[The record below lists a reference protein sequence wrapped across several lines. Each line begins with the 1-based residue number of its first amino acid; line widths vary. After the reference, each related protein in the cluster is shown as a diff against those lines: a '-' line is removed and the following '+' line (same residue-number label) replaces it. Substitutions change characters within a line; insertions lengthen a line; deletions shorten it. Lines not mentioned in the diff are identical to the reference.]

1 MPKAK
6 HISNQAVLDFAKSK
20 SQKRLFFSK
29 FHETGALPHLIEI
42 QLNSYK
48 WFLEKGLKELLGE
61 VSPIKDF
68 TGKNL
73 ELSFGDYYFEKGKH
87 DEHTARERNTTYEAP
102 LYVSAKLVNKVSGK
116 TKTQDVYFG
125 DFPLMTPRGTFIIN
139 GVERVVVSQL
149 IKSPGVFFTAENIRG
164 KNLYGAKI
172 IPNRGAW
179 LELDTDASGVIG
191 VKIDRKRR
199 IPITAL
205 LRVYGLPSSE
215 GILEAFKDADTDPD
229 TKYIQKTLEKDP
241 SQTADEGYKEVY
253 KRIRPGDLATVDNA
267 RSLIDGMFF
276 NTERYD
282 FSSVGRYKFNQR
294 LNMPETDN
302 PLLTREDLVAVVR
315 EIIRLNNSQS
325 LPDDIDHLANRRIR
339 AVGELIQARFRVG
352 LARMARISKDRMSL
366 ADLESVSPVQL
377 IHVRP
382 IVATM
387 QEFFSSSQ
395 LSQFMDQTNP
405 LAELEHK
412 RRLSAMGPGGL
423 SRERAGFEVRDVH
436 RSHYGRLCPITT
448 PEGPNIG
455 LVSHLATYAR
465 INDFGFIET
474 PYRMVKN
481 KAKNDGADLVGE
493 ILLFDVKNQSGKI
506 IGHAGSKADAK
517 LAKQIAK
524 EAAAQNDKLRIKPRL
539 TERIE
544 YLDAFEE
551 EQMVIGQANIET
563 DSENYFTE
571 KRAPVRVR
579 SVPSIAD
586 TNDID
591 CIDISPKQIVSVTT
605 SLIPF
610 LEHDDANRA
619 LMGSNMQRQAVACIK
634 PDAPLVGTG
643 MEEKAARD
651 SGAVVLAD
659 EDGHVLSVL
668 GDKIL
673 IVGDSGKKK
682 EYPLLKFLRTNSA
695 TCINQMPRV
704 IKGQRVKKGD
714 LLADGTSTSGG
725 ELSLGQNVLVAFMSF
740 EGGNYEDAILVSER
754 LVQEDRYSSIH
765 IDDFKIDVRDTKLG
779 PEQVTR
785 DIPNVGEEKLKD
797 LDENGI
803 IRIGAQIKA
812 GDILVGKITPKGETD
827 LTPEEKL
834 LRVIFG
840 EKSRDV
846 KDTSLTLPHG
856 EYGKVVNIRQFTREA
871 GDKLQSGVI
880 RSIQVSVA
888 VLRKVQVG
896 DKMAGRHGNKGVIS
910 KIIPVEDLP
919 FMADGRAVD
928 LILNPLG
935 VVSRMNLG
943 QILETHLGMAA
954 YKLGY
959 KIATPSLDGLSEGQ
973 IKEELKKAGIPQ
985 DGKVTLFDGKT
996 GEAFDEKV
1004 TVGVA
1009 YIMKL
1014 HHLVDDKMHA
1024 RSTGPY
1030 SLITQQPLGGKA
1042 QFGGQRFG
1050 EMEVW
1055 ALEGYGAAHTLQ
1067 EMLTIKSDDVVGRS
1081 KTYEA
1086 IVKGEPIKK
1095 PSVPESFR
1103 VLVKELQSLCL
1114 DVELLGVDGVIAN
1127 ALEQE
1132 QMVYQEQQLLKPSVE
1147 VLENPASLF
1156 ADEEKRV
1163 RKKDRKGK

>member
-1 MPKAK
+1 MTQKLKEIKRADAPAHIKARK
-6 HISNQAVLDFAKSK
+6 
-20 SQKRLFFSK
+20 FFTSH
-29 FHETGALPHLIEI
+29 HEVSLLPNLIEV
-42 QLNSYK
+42 QLDSYQ
-48 WFLEKGLKELLGE
+48 WFVDKGLKELLGE
-61 VSPIKDF
+61 INPIRDF

-73 ELSFGDYYFEKGKH
+73 ELSFGDHFFDKPKYDEFMSREK
-87 DEHTARERNTTYEAP
+87 NTTFEAP
-102 LYVSAKLVNKVSGK
+102 LYVSAKLVNKITGK

-139 GVERVVVSQL
+139 GVERVVVNQL
-149 IKSPGVFFTAENIRG
+149 IKSPGVFFTAEFVRG

-179 LELDTDASGVIG
+179 LELDTDAAGVIG

-205 LRVYGLPSSE
+205 LRVFGLSGNE
-215 GILEAFKDADTDPD
+215 EILEAFRDVDTDPD
-229 TKYIQKTLEKDP
+229 TKYIQSTLDKDA
-241 SQTADEGYKEVY
+241 SQNADEGFKEVY

-267 RSLIDGMFF
+267 KSLISGMFF

-282 FSSVGRYKFNQR
+282 FSPVGRFKFDQR
-294 LNMPETDN
+294 LHLAENSN
-302 PLLTREDLVAVVR
+302 PLLSKDDLIAVVR
-315 EIIRLNNSQS
+315 EIIRLNNTQE
-325 LPDDIDHLANRRIR
+325 PADDIDHLANRRVR
-339 AVGELIQARFRVG
+339 AVGELIQTRFRVG
-352 LARMARISKDRMSL
+352 LARMARIAKDRMSL
-366 ADLESVSPVQL
+366 ADLDTVTPAQL

-455 LVSHLATYAR
+455 LVAHLATYAR
-465 INDFGFIET
+465 VNDFGFIET
-474 PYRMVKN
+474 PYQQVK
-481 KAKNDGADLVGE
+481 KYAKNNGKDAVGE
-493 ILLFDVKNQSGKI
+493 IALFDIKDDSGKVVVEAGAKITKDQAHQLATRASQTLEIRVKPHLTDEI
-506 IGHAGSKADAK
+506 I
-517 LAKQIAK
+517 
-524 EAAAQNDKLRIKPRL
+524 
-539 TERIE
+539 

-551 EQMVIGQANIET
+551 EQLTIGQSGMT
-563 DSENYFTE
+563 VDENGYFTE
-571 KRAPVRVR
+571 VRSSGR
-579 SVPSIAD
+579 IHSVPSIVLTD
-586 TNDID
+586 DID
-591 CIDISPKQIVSVTT
+591 CLDVSPKQIISVTT

-619 LMGSNMQRQAVACIK
+619 LMGSNMQRQAVSCIR
-634 PDAPLVGTG
+634 PEAPFVGTG
-643 MEEKAARD
+643 MEQKAASD
-651 SGAVVLAD
+651 SGTVVLAAEAGEVTSATGEKIVVVD
-659 EDGHVLSVL
+659 
-668 GDKIL
+668 DK
-673 IVGDSGKKK
+673 GKKH
-682 EYPLLKFLRTNSA
+682 EYKLLKFLRTNSA
-695 TCINQMPRV
+695 TAINQIPRV
-704 IKGQRVKKGD
+704 SKGQRVKKGD
-714 LLADGTSTSGG
+714 LLADGASTEHG
-725 ELSLGQNVLVAFMSF
+725 ELALGQNVLVAFMSW
-740 EGGNYEDAILVSER
+740 EGGNYEDAVLLSER
-754 LVQEDRYSSIH
+754 LVQQDRYSSIH

-797 LDENGI
+797 LDENGV
-803 IRIGAQIKA
+803 IRIGAQVKA

-827 LTPEEKL
+827 LTAEEKL

-856 EYGKVVNIRQFTREA
+856 EYGKVVNIREFSREA
-871 GDKLQSGVI
+871 GDKLPSGVI

-888 VLRKVQVG
+888 VLRKIQVG

-928 LILNPLG
+928 VILNPLG

-959 KIATPSLDGLSEGQ
+959 NVATPVLDGVTETQ
-973 IKEELKKAGIPQ
+973 IKDELERSGIPR
-985 DGKVTLFDGKT
+985 DGKVTLYDGKT
-996 GEAFDEKV
+996 GLPFDEKV
-1004 TVGVA
+1004 TVG
-1009 YIMKL
+1009 IMYMLKL

-1086 IVKGEPIKK
+1086 IVKGEAIKK
-1095 PSVPESFR
+1095 PNIPESFR

-1114 DVELLGVDGVIAN
+1114 DVELLGADGSVMSA
-1127 ALEQE
+1127 AQEQE
-1132 QMVYQEQQLLKPSVE
+1132 IVVPGEMQAQLAAVPDM
-1147 VLENPASLF
+1147 SLF
-1156 ADEEKRV
+1156 EDEPSAKDKKRKRE
-1163 RKKDRKGK
+1163 RKK